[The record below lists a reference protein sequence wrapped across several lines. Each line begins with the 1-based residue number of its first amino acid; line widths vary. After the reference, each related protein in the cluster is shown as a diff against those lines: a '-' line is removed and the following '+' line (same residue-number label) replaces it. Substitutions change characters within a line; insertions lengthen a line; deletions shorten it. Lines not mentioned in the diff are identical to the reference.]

1 MPGLL
6 NGKRILILTT
16 NIGIERDELV
26 KPLEHLR
33 SQGAVVVH
41 AAIKREPVQTF
52 LNDTEKDIVV
62 TPDADFSAL
71 SADDFD
77 ALVIPGGT
85 VNADNLRVNE
95 TAISLAKGFAQS
107 GKPVA
112 AICHGPWLLVE
123 ADLLP
128 GKTLTSYHTV
138 RTDILNAGGEWVDE
152 SVVKSKENG
161 WTLITSRNPGDLDAF
176 SKAITE
182 ELQA

>member
-6 NGKRILILTT
+6 NGKRVLIITT

-26 KPLEHLR
+26 KPLEYLR
-33 SQGAVVVH
+33 AQGAEVVH
-41 AAIKREPVQTF
+41 AAIEQAPVQTF
-52 LNDTEKDIVV
+52 VSDTEKDIVV
-62 TPDADFSAL
+62 TPDVDFSAL
-71 SADDFD
+71 SAGNFD

-95 TAISLAKGFAQS
+95 TAIALAKGFAQS
-107 GKPVA
+107 GKPIA
-112 AICHGPWLLVE
+112 AICHGPWLLVD

-128 GKTLTSYHTV
+128 GKTLTSYDTV

-152 SVVKSKENG
+152 PVVKSTKNG

-176 SKAITE
+176 SQAIAE
-182 ELQA
+182 ALKS